1 MQLLFHM
8 RSNKTLIH
16 PPSEKRCSAK
26 FAPTRQK
33 FQKWSLCT
41 AQIITDSSLPGFIGD
56 VTGEGTT
63 ASPTPLKKGGSLEVK
78 KKVLLL
84 SSIVLAVVLLSG
96 AYSGA
101 APAAAKTILTKPNFV
116 FILADDMRYDDL
128 KYMPK
133 TSSLLGEQGMS
144 FEEAFVSNAL
154 CCPSRATIMR
164 GQYAHNT
171 GVWFNRNGS
180 DGGWEGYRDHGY
192 EQDNVATR
200 LSDAGYRTGLF
211 GKYLNYYSGISVPPG
226 WVDWFAMPS
235 ESYYDYDVNDSGT
248 IVHYGSEESDY
259 STDVLSEQT
268 QQFIDESVAHQ
279 ELFFAYVAPVAPHGP
294 ATPAPR
300 DLHTYDGEQAPRSP
314 SFNEDDVSDK
324 PPWIS
329 SLPPLNNRRIERIDT
344 RQENRAET
352 LQALDDLVEG
362 VVNKL
367 QSTGAL
373 NNTYIF
379 FTSDN
384 GWESGE
390 HRIPR
395 EKGRPYEE
403 SSRMPLLVRGP
414 GVAAGSTTD
423 KLALNTDF
431 FPTLANLAGIRK
443 PSYVDGRSLRPVLK
457 GSAKTWRSAILLEHR
472 DLRDPST
479 SRSYYGMRTSDGSKY
494 VEYEQGF
501 RELYDL
507 NTDPFELS
515 NSYDAATP
523 PPELAA
529 RLQA

>member
-1 MQLLFHM
+1 
-8 RSNKTLIH
+8 
-16 PPSEKRCSAK
+16 
-26 FAPTRQK
+26 
-33 FQKWSLCT
+33 
-41 AQIITDSSLPGFIGD
+41 
-56 VTGEGTT
+56 
-63 ASPTPLKKGGSLEVK
+63 VK

-84 SSIVLAVVLLSG
+84 FSIALAIVLLSG

-101 APAAAKTILTKPNFV
+101 PVDAQMSPAKPNFV

-133 TSSLLGEQGMS
+133 MRSLLGSQGMS

-171 GVWFNRNGS
+171 GVWFNQNRS
-180 DGGWEGYRDHGY
+180 DGGWEGYKYHGY
-192 EQDNVATR
+192 ETDNVATR

-211 GKYLNYYSGISVPPG
+211 GKYLNVYSGTSVPPG
-226 WVDWFAMPS
+226 WVDWFAAS
-235 ESYYDYDVNDSGT
+235 GGIRYFDYNVNDNGT

-268 QQFIDESVAHQ
+268 QQFIEESVAQ
-279 ELFFAYVAPVAPHGP
+279 RKPFFAYVAPKAPHEL
-294 ATPAPR
+294 ATAAPR
-300 DLHTYDGEQAPRSP
+300 DLHTYDGEKAPRPP

-329 SLPPLNNRRIERIDT
+329 NLPPLSDRRIKQIDT

-367 QSTGAL
+367 KSDGVL

-390 HRIPR
+390 HRIPER
-395 EKGRPYEE
+395 KSRPYEE
-403 SSRMPLLVRGP
+403 SIHMPLLVRGP
-414 GVAAGSTTD
+414 GVAAGSTTN

-431 FPTLANLAGIRK
+431 LPTFTDLAGVEA
-443 PSYVDGRSLRPVLK
+443 PSYVDGRSLRPVLT
-457 GSAKTWRSAILLEHR
+457 GRATTWRSAVLLEYR
-472 DLRDPST
+472 DLGDPST
-479 SRSYYGMRTSDGSKY
+479 STSYYGIRTSDGSKY
-494 VEYEQGF
+494 LEYEGGF
-501 RELYDL
+501 RELYEL
-507 NTDPFELS
+507 NTDPYELS
-515 NSYDAATP
+515 NSYDAARLPT
-523 PPELAA
+523 ELAA
-529 RLQA
+529 RLQALKGCAGKSCAAAENGP